1 MQPKQSNYGSGSH
14 NIMAAI
20 LQNLPNEAELTKIEY
35 EGPRIALYSKNPGY
49 LLRNS
54 QVVSNMV
61 NTIKKRIV
69 VRIDESIR
77 TAEEEAAA
85 IIEETIPSE
94 ARVTNTLF
102 DPALGEALIFVKK
115 PWPLSSADQNA
126 FSARLA
132 QETGWKVEIKKVPR
146 STSTIEEINRILRDS
161 TDNRVRFFKEV
172 GEKIFR
178 VKLDEIVEAS
188 LITLGGFAEVGRSSI
203 LLSTHESKI
212 LLDCG
217 LVVSRGE
224 SARNVPRLDI
234 TGIEPNE
241 LDAIVLSHAHF
252 DHSGFLPSLFKFGFR
267 GPVYCSEPTLP
278 LMYLLQKE
286 YVKNLG
292 YSSLYS
298 EQDIQQ
304 EIVHTIPLSFGIVTD
319 IAPDVK
325 LLLSNAGHILG
336 SSLIHLHIGTGDY
349 NLLYT
354 GDLKFG
360 KSYTLEN
367 ATWNFSRVETL
378 IIESTYGGKG
388 DIFPKREESAKFL
401 VDSINDTV
409 SQGGKVLLPVAS
421 VGLAQELM
429 LTIDT
434 YMKAGKIDKTKILI
448 EKIILETTSVHEIY
462 PDYLS
467 RDLAHRVI
475 DSEHSPF
482 GEEFEIV
489 ESAKLDDEPLII
501 LSPPSALI
509 GGPSIWYLRQIA
521 EDRRNKLIFTSY
533 QPADTPGRCV
543 EDGGKEISVCGE
555 SILINCQVH
564 KLEGFSNHSDYN
576 QLVAY
581 VSRLASRLRR
591 ILVNHGE
598 RVNVQN
604 LATSLNRMFK
614 IPTQH
619 PIVQEAIKLI

>member
-1 MQPKQSNYGSGSH
+1 
-14 NIMAAI
+14 
-20 LQNLPNEAELTKIEY
+20 
-35 EGPRIALYSKNPGY
+35 
-49 LLRNS
+49 
-54 QVVSNMV
+54 MV
-61 NTIKKRIV
+61 
-69 VRIDESIR
+69 
-77 TAEEEAAA
+77 
-85 IIEETIPSE
+85 
-94 ARVTNTLF
+94 
-102 DPALGEALIFVKK
+102 
-115 PWPLSSADQNA
+115 
-126 FSARLA
+126 
-132 QETGWKVEIKKVPR
+132 
-146 STSTIEEINRILRDS
+146 
-161 TDNRVRFFKEV
+161 
-172 GEKIFR
+172 
-178 VKLDEIVEAS
+178 
-188 LITLGGFAEVGRSSI
+188 
-203 LLSTHESKI
+203 
-212 LLDCG
+212 
-217 LVVSRGE
+217 
-224 SARNVPRLDI
+224 
-234 TGIEPNE
+234 
-241 LDAIVLSHAHF
+241 
-252 DHSGFLPSLFKFGFR
+252 
-267 GPVYCSEPTLP
+267 
-278 LMYLLQKE
+278 
-286 YVKNLG
+286 
-292 YSSLYS
+292 
-298 EQDIQQ
+298 
-304 EIVHTIPLSFGIVTD
+304 
-319 IAPDVK
+319 
-325 LLLSNAGHILG
+325 
-336 SSLIHLHIGTGDY
+336 
-349 NLLYT
+349 
-354 GDLKFG
+354 
-360 KSYTLEN
+360 
-367 ATWNFSRVETL
+367 
-378 IIESTYGGKG
+378 
-388 DIFPKREESAKFL
+388 
-401 VDSINDTV
+401 
-409 SQGGKVLLPVAS
+409 
-421 VGLAQELM
+421 
-429 LTIDT
+429 TIDT

>member
-1 MQPKQSNYGSGSH
+1 
-14 NIMAAI
+14 
-20 LQNLPNEAELTKIEY
+20 
-35 EGPRIALYSKNPGY
+35 
-49 LLRNS
+49 
-54 QVVSNMV
+54 
-61 NTIKKRIV
+61 
-69 VRIDESIR
+69 
-77 TAEEEAAA
+77 
-85 IIEETIPSE
+85 
-94 ARVTNTLF
+94 
-102 DPALGEALIFVKK
+102 LGEALIFVKK

-367 ATWNFSRVETL
+367 ATWNFPRVETL

-388 DIFPKREESAKFL
+388 DIFPQREQSAKFL

>member
-1 MQPKQSNYGSGSH
+1 MQPKQSNYGSGSQ

-35 EGPRIALYSKNPGY
+35 EGPRIALYSRNPDY
-49 LLRNS
+49 LLKNA

-77 TAEEEAAA
+77 KAEEEAAA
-85 IIEETIPSE
+85 IIEATVPLD
-94 ARVTNTLF
+94 ARVTTTLF

-115 PWPLSSADQNA
+115 PWLLSSAEQNA
-126 FSARLA
+126 FSASLA

-146 STSTIEEINRILRDS
+146 TLSTIEEINRILRDNA
-161 TDNRVRFFKEV
+161 DNRVRFFKEV

-178 VKLDEIVEAS
+178 VKLDGIVEAS

-217 LVVSRGE
+217 LVVTGGE
-224 SARNVPRLDI
+224 SARNLPRLDI

-252 DHSGFLPSLFKFGFR
+252 DHSGFLPSLFKFGFK

-278 LMYLLQKE
+278 LMYVLQKE

-298 EQDIQQ
+298 ERDIEQ

-336 SSLIHLHIGTGDY
+336 SSLIHLHIGNGDY

-354 GDLKFG
+354 GDMKFG

-367 ATWNFSRVETL
+367 ATWNFPRVETL

-388 DIFPKREESAKFL
+388 DIFPQREQSAKLL
-401 VDSINDTV
+401 VDSINETI
-409 SQGGKVLLPVAS
+409 SERGKVLLPVGS
-421 VGLAQELM
+421 IGLAQELI

-434 YMKAGKIDKTKILI
+434 CMKVGKIGKTKTLI
-448 EKIILETTSVHEIY
+448 EKIILETTSIHETY

-467 RDLAHRVI
+467 RELGHRII

-482 GEEFEIV
+482 GEEFEVV
-489 ESAKLDDEPLII
+489 ESAHLDDEPVII
-501 LSPPSALI
+501 LSPPSTLI

-521 EDRRNKLIFTSY
+521 EDSRNKLIFTSY

-543 EDGGKEISVCGE
+543 EDGGKEITVGGE
-555 SILINCQVH
+555 SILINCKVH
-564 KLEGFSNHSDYN
+564 KLEGFNNHSDYN

-581 VSRLASRLRR
+581 VGRLASRLRR

-604 LATSLNRMFK
+604 LASSLNRIFK

-619 PIVQEAIKLI
+619 PLVQEAIKLI